1 MNHFSLENWADFA
14 NRVISDD
21 RRASME
27 RHLELG
33 CTQCANVLARWQ
45 WMRKFAG
52 EESLCCPPEDAVKL
66 AKRVFRSY
74 VPGDKQDAV
83 RCFAELIFDSFRQPA
98 LEGVRNGRM
107 NTRHLIYKAGNVV
120 IDLQLEA
127 SAHPNRMSLVGQVMD
142 SSRNAKGIQ
151 RAPVLIRYGQD
162 TLAQTQTNQ
171 FGEFHLE
178 CEAGKSLQISVG
190 VTARKDVFIP
200 LDESEL
206 LSWPPRDGRGHY

>member
-33 CTQCANVLARWQ
+33 CKQCANVLARWQ
-45 WMRKFAG
+45 GMRKFAG
-52 EESLCCPPEDAVKL
+52 EESLCCPPEDVVKL
-66 AKRVFRSY
+66 AKRAFRAY
-74 VPGDKQDAV
+74 VPGGKQDAV
-83 RCFAELIFDSFRQPA
+83 RCFAKLIFDSFRQPA
-98 LEGVRNGRM
+98 LQGVRNSRM
-107 NTRHLIYKAGNVV
+107 KTRHLIYKADDVV

-127 SAHPNRMSLVGQVMD
+127 SAHPNRMSLVGQVID
-142 SSRNAKGIQ
+142 SSRSARGIQ
-151 RAPVLIRYGQD
+151 RVPVLILYGQD
-162 TLAQTQTNQ
+162 TLAQTETNQ

-206 LSWPPRDGRGHY
+206 LSWPPRNGCGH